1 MLMSVETFLA
11 FVLTSALLVAL
22 PGPNV
27 TLILANSMSRG
38 TRAGLWTVAGTE
50 AGAALLLL
58 AMIAGLAPVMALA
71 SAWFD
76 WIRLAGAAYLV
87 WMGLSKLRSFAARS
101 EDGRASARQGAPFWQ
116 GFLVLLSNPKVLL
129 FFAAFLPQFI
139 DPAGN
144 TAAQLV
150 MLSVAY
156 LVVAGII
163 DAAYAVL
170 AGRARTWLSERRRK
184 LIDGMSGVLLVG
196 GGIWLALARR

>member
-1 MLMSVETFLA
+1 MSIETFLA
-11 FVLTSALLVAL
+11 FILASAVLVAL

-38 TRAGLWTVAGTE
+38 TRAGMLTVAGTE
-50 AGAALLLL
+50 AGAAVLLV

-87 WMGLSKLRSFAARS
+87 WMGISKLRSAAAS
-101 EDGRASARQGAPFWQ
+101 PSDGQAPGRQGHPFWQ

-129 FFAAFLPQFI
+129 FFAAFLPQFMN
-139 DPAGN
+139 PAGN
-144 TAAQLV
+144 VAVQLV
-150 MLSVAY
+150 LLSVAY
-156 LVVAGII
+156 LIVATVI
-163 DAAYAVL
+163 DAGYALL
-170 AGRARTWLSERRRK
+170 AGRARTWLSEQRRR
-184 LIDGMSGVLLVG
+184 LIDGLSGVMLIG